1 MVTKFWKIPN
11 RFSGV
16 QGCVWHVA
24 CIQGLRF
31 AKSRPK
37 QIDAIGVF
45 AKNVKIMIPSCLV
58 IHFGV
63 RLLSGAKYMVD
74 PLPGCVTGNICKLPN
89 DTSNIGNVTR
99 IIVGD
104 TFL

>member
-1 MVTKFWKIPN
+1 MNKGRPSFSSISKHTKVNN
-11 RFSGV
+11 RSTY
-16 QGCVWHVA
+16 
-24 CIQGLRF
+24 IY
-31 AKSRPK
+31 
-37 QIDAIGVF
+37 
-45 AKNVKIMIPSCLV
+45 NLV